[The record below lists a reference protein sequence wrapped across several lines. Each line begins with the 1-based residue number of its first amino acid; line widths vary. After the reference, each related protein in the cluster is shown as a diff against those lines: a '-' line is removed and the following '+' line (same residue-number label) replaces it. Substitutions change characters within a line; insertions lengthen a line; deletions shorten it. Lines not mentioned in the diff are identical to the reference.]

1 MTRLDVLHGYSKN
14 VQTIRKTL
22 RKGQFSTYNLN
33 VSMFVSGTYCP
44 EGSSQPT
51 PCTPGSFCASDYLNQ
66 TTGLCDPGY
75 YCTVNATVPNPT
87 DGITGTKSPF
97 CVLATSCL
105 R

>member
-1 MTRLDVLHGYSKN
+1 
-14 VQTIRKTL
+14 
-22 RKGQFSTYNLN
+22 
-33 VSMFVSGTYCP
+33 MFVSGTYCP

-87 DGITGTKSPF
+87 DGITGTKHLF
-97 CVLATSCL
+97 VF
-105 R
+105 